1 MSIVPYGWP
10 DRLPAATKRQ
20 LTYIN
25 HRGLTGAAGVRA
37 IEFVTHIGLQA
48 VAEIGDHET
57 RLLAQSPV
65 SEARLKLI
73 ADTAAGAIASEI
85 ARMGL

>member
-1 MSIVPYGWP
+1 
-10 DRLPAATKRQ
+10 
-20 LTYIN
+20 
-25 HRGLTGAAGVRA
+25 
-37 IEFVTHIGLQA
+37 VTHIGLQA